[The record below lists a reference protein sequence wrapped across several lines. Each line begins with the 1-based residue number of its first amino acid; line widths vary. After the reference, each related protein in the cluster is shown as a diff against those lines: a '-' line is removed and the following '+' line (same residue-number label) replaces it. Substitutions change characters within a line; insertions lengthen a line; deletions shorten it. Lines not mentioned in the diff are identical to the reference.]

1 MFGAF
6 SLVEVELALRFVA
19 QGLHFEL
26 EVEAEGET
34 VSETETGVVIVVVV
48 EVVVEVEAGPG
59 PGPEEV
65 YEVLL
70 CVLVYYCSL
79 RLT

>member
-1 MFGAF
+1 MAVFGAF

-34 VSETETGVVIVVVV
+34 VSETETGVVVV
-48 EVVVEVEAGPG
+48 VVVEVEAG

>member
-34 VSETETGVVIVVVV
+34 VSETETGVVVVV
-48 EVVVEVEAGPG
+48 EVEVEAGPG

>member
-6 SLVEVELALRFVA
+6 SLVEVELSLRFVA
-19 QGLHFEL
+19 QGLRFEL

-34 VSETETGVVIVVVV
+34 VSETETGVEV
-48 EVVVEVEAGPG
+48 EVEVEAG

-70 CVLVYYCSL
+70 CVLVYCCSL